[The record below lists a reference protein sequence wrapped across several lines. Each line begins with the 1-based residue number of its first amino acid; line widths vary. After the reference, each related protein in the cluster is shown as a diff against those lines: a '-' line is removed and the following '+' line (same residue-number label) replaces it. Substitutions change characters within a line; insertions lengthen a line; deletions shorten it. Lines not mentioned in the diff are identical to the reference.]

1 MPIGPATGGGAVGSA
16 ATDATSDRDPDD
28 QAHPADRVI
37 RADLRGS
44 SQVIGRRGAIEIDLE
59 RLGVADDP
67 EGPLPCG
74 DRRLV
79 AECHGDVAPGPVGAV
94 DGEDDRVAGVLARRP
109 RG

>member
-1 MPIGPATGGGAVGSA
+1 MFTTARLADRMPATYNVMIGPALKNTSPDRGDADRTGHGGGAVGSA

-44 SQVIGRRGAIEIDLE
+44 SQVIGRRGAIEIGLE

-67 EGPLPCG
+67 EGP
-74 DRRLV
+74 
-79 AECHGDVAPGPVGAV
+79 
-94 DGEDDRVAGVLARRP
+94 RP
-109 RG
+109 AAIAA